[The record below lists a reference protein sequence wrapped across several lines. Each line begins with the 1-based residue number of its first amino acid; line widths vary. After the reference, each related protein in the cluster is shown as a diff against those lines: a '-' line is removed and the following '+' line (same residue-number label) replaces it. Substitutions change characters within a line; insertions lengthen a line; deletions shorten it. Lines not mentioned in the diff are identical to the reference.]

1 MKTSF
6 RLTVY
11 VYIALFL
18 FIKTYNSVVVK
29 TNILLLMHKLIPW
42 LSIWHIILKIRQL
55 FCKQACSVQKASHDT
70 LKYPTSVHNDNV
82 MDGYKLYI
90 ATGYNINPNH
100 VLIFIKK
107 AFFSR
112 LIHITVS
119 MPKTWANSTI
129 LHNCTAI
136 M

>member
-1 MKTSF
+1 MKILF

-42 LSIWHIILKIRQL
+42 RSIWHIVLKIRQL

-100 VLIFIKK
+100 VLIKFLLKK
-107 AFFSR
+107 LSFPD
-112 LIHITVS
+112 L
-119 MPKTWANSTI
+119 STS
-129 LHNCTAI
+129 LCQCLRPGLTQ
-136 M
+136 